1 MKGNHLNYVKK
12 KRLSRNLSSPEWN
25 SPQQPGSCKRTRC
38 RAAQYLTFP
47 SQKWRVVLRKFSS
60 LPDSWSDKSS
70 GVSLQEAVL
79 NVGEQPLSSI
89 FQLTQI
95 IWSATN
101 SEHSAVCP
109 AYINATFSCQAGHL
123 TAEDFKWERATL
135 NMWSELTWIIMWGLR
150 NTLHYL
156 WHSVCGSCFP
166 FMAKKAAEMLKCGD
180 LICQLLR
187 NVSAS
192 RLFEAR
198 PCSQ

>member
-89 FQLTQI
+89 FSADPNHLKRYKLGALSCLSRLHKRYLQLPGRPLNGGGFQMRTCHF
-95 IWSATN
+95 
-101 SEHSAVCP
+101 EHV
-109 AYINATFSCQAGHL
+109 
-123 TAEDFKWERATL
+123 ERADM
-135 NMWSELTWIIMWGLR
+135 NHHVRI
-150 NTLHYL
+150 
-156 WHSVCGSCFP
+156 
-166 FMAKKAAEMLKCGD
+166 A
-180 LICQLLR
+180 
-187 NVSAS
+187 
-192 RLFEAR
+192 
-198 PCSQ
+198 